1 MQMCISCVGTA
12 YAMKN
17 SNTIHLHLIK
27 IVNDESAHLL
37 VRLVSHISKNNLPKI
52 ELVHVVYIWTIFLF

>member
-12 YAMKN
+12 YAMKKSN
-17 SNTIHLHLIK
+17 SIHLHLM
-27 IVNDESAHLL
+27 IVNDESAYLL

-52 ELVHVVYIWTIFLF
+52 ELVHVVYIWTIFLL